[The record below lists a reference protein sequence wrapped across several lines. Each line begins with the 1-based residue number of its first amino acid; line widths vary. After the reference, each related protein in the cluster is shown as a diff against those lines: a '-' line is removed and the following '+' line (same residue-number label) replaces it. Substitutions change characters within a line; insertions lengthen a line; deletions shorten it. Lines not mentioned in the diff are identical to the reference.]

1 MTLTLDYIPRKLK
14 VALIIVII
22 ANIVLFII
30 SLAFIIVFATA
41 KSDSGSCD
49 DPTALFFP
57 EKIDLLTGVSNYNPN
72 SKVYQLQHSSN
83 KNIILRGRLGLKV
96 DNEYL
101 KDVSIRKNEKE
112 IEIKFITKLPTY
124 LASTAILKMTNENIK
139 KTNDYEINCNHFEW
153 SYDIRL
159 EDKNQELEDCFS
171 LDGYWYGGA
180 ESYLEQF
187 WPINNVFF

>member
-101 KDVSIRKNEKE
+101 K
-112 IEIKFITKLPTY
+112 
-124 LASTAILKMTNENIK
+124 MTNENIK